1 MFKVGILGA
10 GGMGNAHA
18 RHYCS
23 MKDVELTFFDP
34 LEDRRKAFAE
44 RHSCAAS
51 SSADELIKQCDV
63 VDVCLP
69 TDLHL
74 EFGLKAIAAGKAVFM
89 EKPMARTLD
98 EARRL
103 IEAAEKAKV
112 PLMPGQVVRFFPAY
126 SAAYRRVKAGA
137 IGNPA
142 AVRMRRGGS
151 APLNGAGNWF
161 MDPQRSGG
169 VILDLAIHDF
179 DWLRWTLGEVKSLY
193 AKAVVPEG
201 GCAMYGLTTL
211 TFESGVIAHVESTW
225 MDPGGFRTTFEV
237 CGSAGMIEHDSRLTS
252 TLRINT
258 PDNLGQEAPLAP
270 ADDPYYQEL
279 RGFLDAVKDGTEVP
293 VSAYEGFMAL
303 SIALAA
309 VESSETDRAVRPA
322 RS

>member
-18 RHYCS
+18 RHYRA
-23 MKDVELTFFDP
+23 MDDVELVFFDP
-34 LEDRRKAFAE
+34 LEDRSRAFAE
-44 RHSCAAS
+44 RHGCAPCA
-51 SSADELIKQCDV
+51 SADELIAKSDV

-89 EKPMARTLD
+89 EKPMARTLE

-103 IEAAEKAKV
+103 IEAADKAKV

-126 SAAYRRVKAGA
+126 AAAHRRVKAGS

-142 AVRMRRGGS
+142 AARLRRGGP

-161 MDPQRSGG
+161 MDPARSGG

-179 DWLRWTLGEVKSLY
+179 DWIRWTLGEVKSLY
-193 AKAVVPEG
+193 AKAVKPDG

-211 TFESGVIAHVESTW
+211 TLECGAVAHVESTW
-225 MDPGGFRTTFEV
+225 MDPGGFRTTLEV
-237 CGSAGMIEHDSRLTS
+237 CGSAGMIEHDTRLTT
-252 TLRINT
+252 TLRIHT
-258 PDNLGQEAPLAP
+258 PGGASSESPLAQ

-279 RGFLDAVKDGTEVP
+279 RGFLDALKSGTEPP

-303 SIALAA
+303 SVALAA
-309 VESSETDRAVRPA
+309 VESSETGRPTTPA
-322 RS
+322 RG